1 MDNCNWD
8 ICYLCYLRNSSY
20 HFISPAHSSPPVAR
34 SFSCRLWVGWLL
46 LRNILLQ
53 TVLMPDPLLL
63 EDIPNAKTNVSF
75 LTMQRSRT
83 ALPSSFDRELMV
95 NLCLKEILIISEQ
108 SFSNRTLTITR
119 GNHKI
124 PIEILTLSEESPKT
138 KRILVIQHGILD
150 VSNSWRPLALKF
162 LTSNIFDEVWLPN
175 TRGNHYSQ
183 TADAAWSLETLAADT
198 NAILMEA
205 REAGMSTSFIRH
217 SQGTAQ
223 ILALLSMNP
232 DVPVEKVVLL
242 APVTTMDLQ
251 RIKLSNGEFTELANA
266 MFAVLE
272 TGRTDFL
279 DLSLGDSLSR
289 EMTKCML
296 VWV

>member
-162 LTSNIFDEVWLPN
+162 LSNFE
-175 TRGNHYSQ
+175 Y
-183 TADAAWSLETLAADT
+183 
-198 NAILMEA
+198 
-205 REAGMSTSFIRH
+205 F
-217 SQGTAQ
+217 
-223 ILALLSMNP
+223 
-232 DVPVEKVVLL
+232 
-242 APVTTMDLQ
+242 
-251 RIKLSNGEFTELANA
+251 
-266 MFAVLE
+266 
-272 TGRTDFL
+272 
-279 DLSLGDSLSR
+279 
-289 EMTKCML
+289 
-296 VWV
+296 